1 MIDDSKLEPQFAYFG
16 NITPKEIEDSF
27 LVTFD
32 SRAERNGDHW
42 RLQFSDRSLISIT
55 QREGAF
61 DTFQRYF
68 KRIEDPTILFGL
80 EEMCSDELTRLSSQL
95 EATKELE
102 FWFEFSCDCHAAY
115 YEIEVLLEYLLDA
128 TSGFAYKIGQA
139 RGFCST
145 VGSRYVPTR

>member
-27 LVTFD
+27 FVTFN
-32 SRAERNGDHW
+32 SRAERNGNYGQ
-42 RLQFSDRSLISIT
+42 LQFSGRSLISIT

-68 KRIEDPTILFGL
+68 KQIEDPTILFCL
-80 EEMCSDELTRLSSQL
+80 EEMYADELTRLSSQL

-115 YEIEVLLEYLLDA
+115 
-128 TSGFAYKIGQA
+128 
-139 RGFCST
+139 
-145 VGSRYVPTR
+145 